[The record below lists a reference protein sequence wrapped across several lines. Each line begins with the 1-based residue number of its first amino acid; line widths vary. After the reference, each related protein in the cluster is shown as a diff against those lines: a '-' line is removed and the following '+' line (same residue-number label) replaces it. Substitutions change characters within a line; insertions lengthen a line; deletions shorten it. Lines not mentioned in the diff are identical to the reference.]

1 MGDLI
6 GGRYELGERL
16 GSGGMADVYAAYDR
30 TLERPVALKLLRES
44 LSSDPTF
51 VARFTREARS
61 AASITHP
68 RVVQVLD
75 AGSVDGRHYI
85 AMELVPGGTLKQ
97 VIQRQGPFPE
107 RRALRIARE
116 IADGVAVAHAR
127 GIIHRDLKAQNVLI
141 DASGYPKVA
150 DFGIARTT
158 DETSLT
164 QTAAL
169 LGSVHYLAP
178 EQAAGGPIDERADV
192 YSLGVVLYEML
203 TGILPFRADT
213 PLEIANLHL
222 HAEPV
227 PARRI
232 RTGLRAETDALVA
245 RAMAKRPAKRFRS
258 AAELRDAIDSLLGE
272 RPVPVVAPQAAPA
285 ARAAIRPRPLLTA
298 VASILLLLVGGV
310 VLASK
315 DPATIGTRRAAPTSP
330 VVAVTSIPQPT
341 TAAPSTA
348 APTTPPTPEPTDV
361 PAPTAAPVVTAP
373 PPAVLAVRAGDPAA
387 AVVSFYQLVTDG
399 RYGDA
404 AGLWSARMR
413 SSYPPA
419 SNIDQRFADT
429 RWIAA
434 DRAVTTFEGADA
446 ATVSVYVTEV
456 TSSGTRHWAG
466 TWTIVRSGSTW
477 LMDAPQL
484 GPA

>member
-6 GGRYELGERL
+6 GGRYALGERL
-16 GSGGMADVYAAYDR
+16 GSGGMADVYAAFDR
-30 TLERPVALKLLRES
+30 TLGRTVALKLLREG
-44 LSSDPTF
+44 LCTDPVF

-75 AGSVDGRHYI
+75 ADSVDGRHYI

-97 VIQRQGPFPE
+97 LLQREGPFPE

-116 IADGVAVAHAR
+116 IADGVAAAHAR

-141 DASGYPKVA
+141 DAAGYPKVA

-158 DETSLT
+158 EDTSLT

-178 EQAAGGPIDERADV
+178 EQAAGGAVDERADV
-192 YSLGVVLYEML
+192 YSLGVLLYEML

-213 PLEIANLHL
+213 PLQIANQHL
-222 HAEPV
+222 HDEPV

-232 RTGLRAETDALVA
+232 RTGLRPETDALVA

-272 RPVPVVAPQAAPA
+272 RRLPLAAA
-285 ARAAIRPRPLLTA
+285 GTATTARSAVQPRRLLAA
-298 VASILLLLVGGV
+298 VASIAVLLLLGGVGLAYRTPATTGVSRPSPTVGGFV
-310 VLASK
+310 S
-315 DPATIGTRRAAPTSP
+315 T
-330 VVAVTSIPQPT
+330 PQPT
-341 TAAPSTA
+341 SSATPLPTLEPAPSQ
-348 APTTPPTPEPTDV
+348 EPTSAP
-361 PAPTAAPVVTAP
+361 PATAP
-373 PPAVLAVRAGDPAA
+373 QPAVAISGSDPAF
-387 AVVSFYQLVTDG
+387 AVVSFYRLVSQHQ
-399 RYGDA
+399 YGDA
-404 AGLWSARMR
+404 AGLWSASMR
-413 SSYPPA
+413 SSYPPS
-419 SNIDQRFADT
+419 SNIYQRFADT
-429 RWIAA
+429 RAITA
-434 DRAVTTFEGADA
+434 DRAVTVFQGPNT
-446 ATVSVYVTEV
+446 ATVSVYLTEI

-466 TWTIVRSGSTW
+466 TWSVVRSGSTW
-477 LMDAPQL
+477 LMDSPQL